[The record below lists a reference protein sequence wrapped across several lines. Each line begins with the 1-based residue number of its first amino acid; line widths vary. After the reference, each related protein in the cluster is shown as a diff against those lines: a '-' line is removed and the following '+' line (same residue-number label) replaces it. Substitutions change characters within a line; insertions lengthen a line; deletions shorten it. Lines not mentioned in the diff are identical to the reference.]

1 MVFFK
6 RLRIFLSI
14 ATVLATFPEAIAQ
27 VQPGSVAQ
35 TLPGEIKWRPGRDPG
50 VQFAVVAGS
59 TAPGHVYAVR
69 IRIPAD
75 LKVMPHTHPNDRIY
89 TVTSG
94 IFYVGFGDKF
104 NPDELKAFPV
114 GSVVLV
120 PAKASHFHWAKSGDY
135 EVQVSGV
142 GPTTAQ
148 FVNPE
153 DDPRKK

>member
-1 MVFFK
+1 MVLFI
-6 RLRIFLSI
+6 RVRVFLSI
-14 ATVLATFPEAIAQ
+14 AILLATLPAAFAQ
-27 VQPGSVAQ
+27 VQPNSVAQ
-35 TLPGEIKWRPGRDPG
+35 TLPGEIKWKPGRDPG

-59 TAPGHVYAVR
+59 TAAGQVYAVR
-69 IRIPAD
+69 TRIPAD

-89 TVTSG
+89 TVISG
-94 IFYVGFGDKF
+94 TFYVGFGDKF

-135 EVQVSGV
+135 DVQVSGV

-148 FVNPE
+148 YVNPE